1 MSYQGPFWTDGP
13 ERQATSRILLV
24 RKHVTL
30 RNLDHDRIME
40 EEIDA
45 TIDRGL
51 DRFMAMPLA
60 VSVRLVSAFPVFRS
74 DGVTFVTIIADVEVE
89 NP

>member
-1 MSYQGPFWTDGP
+1 MT
-13 ERQATSRILLV
+13 TV
-24 RKHVTL
+24 RKHMTL
-30 RNLDHDRIME
+30 RNIDREYIVE
-40 EEIDA
+40 EGIDR

-51 DRFMAMPLA
+51 DRLAAMPLV

-74 DGVTFVTIIADVEVE
+74 DGEIFVTLLADVEVE